1 MTTKSPTPIPGK
13 KQRAIKRN
21 QYDHEILLLQGGG
34 ALGSYHAGVYEG
46 LAEAGMVPTW
56 VVGISI
62 GAINSAIIVGN
73 PPERRIERL
82 HEFWDRASAYAPMS
96 PPSALDPIRPCVD
109 RLSVLSAATCGI
121 PGFYQPRVPSPLLSP
136 MSSPNAI
143 SFYDTSPLERT
154 LEKLVD
160 FDLLNSGKTRLSLG
174 TVNVRTGESVYFD
187 TRDTWITPKH
197 VMASGALPPAFPGVE
212 IDGEEYWDGGLV
224 SNTPITYVWD
234 QKPLTT
240 ALLVQVNLFPNKSKK
255 PQDLSQV
262 MERIKDIQYCSKQR
276 FSTEHL
282 KEIGELRAAI
292 GRLLTK
298 MPRRLKDDPD
308 VKRIGTHCDDRKWT
322 IAFLTDTYRSDVG
335 AWKDAEF
342 SRATVNERWA
352 GGVEAIRR
360 SLKSREWTVPLT
372 EIPGVRVFDLP
383 PTTSEKKSAFAY
395 GNGDGKQKPLSRKQ
409 KRPSRPSRLSHRKR
423 ASRPVLS
430 RSR

>member
-1 MTTKSPTPIPGK
+1 MPLN
-13 KQRAIKRN
+13 KQPIKRKN
-21 QYDHEILLLQGGG
+21 YDHEILLLQGGG

-82 HEFWDRASAYAPMS
+82 REFWDRASAYAPLTA
-96 PPSALDPIRPCVD
+96 PAVLDPVRPLLD
-109 RLSVLSAATCGI
+109 RLSVLHVASCGI
-121 PGFYQPRVPSPLLSP
+121 PGFFLPRVPSPLVVPATSP
-136 MSSPNAI
+136 DAI

-174 TVNVRTGESVYFD
+174 AVNVRTGESVYFD
-187 TRDTWITPKH
+187 TRNMRITPKH

-255 PQDLSQV
+255 PDNLSQV

-276 FSTEHL
+276 FSTDHL
-282 KEIGELRAAI
+282 REIGELRASI
-292 GRLLTK
+292 RRLLNK
-298 MPRRLKDDPD
+298 MPRHLKNDPD
-308 VKRIGTHCDDRKWT
+308 VMRIGTHSDDRKWT
-322 IAFLTDTYRSDVG
+322 IAFLTDSYKSDVG
-335 AWKDAEF
+335 HWKDAEF
-342 SRATVNERWA
+342 SRATVNDRWA

-360 SLKSREWTVPLT
+360 SLKNRRWTYPSA

-383 PTTSEKKSAFAY
+383 EVKPEEEMPSENGNRAAKEKPRRRTSRSARPARH
-395 GNGDGKQKPLSRKQ
+395 SR
-409 KRPSRPSRLSHRKR
+409 RKR
-423 ASRPVLS
+423 ASRIELS
-430 RSR
+430 PAR